1 MKAAKPL
8 AALVLVGL
16 VCGQARGHDIWIQP
30 SSSVVETGE
39 WLRLNLMLGNHGNSH
54 RDFKLASK
62 VSATAKALQVYRPDG
77 GVDDLT
83 PTLADLGLDEKE
95 GYWSAR
101 YVPAA
106 AGLYMAASFFDQV
119 MHYAPVR
126 DVKSAKTFFRVGP
139 TVAMGFER
147 SLGHA
152 LEIIPSSNPILAA
165 ADTLAV
171 RVLYKGKPLPD
182 TKVSFI
188 PMGATLKEDDDPDH
202 ETKTDMSGSAKMK
215 LAQGDVYLVVTH
227 YKDREAKGEGYE
239 GINYSA
245 TLCLVVPN
253 RSR

>member
-1 MKAAKPL
+1 MKGVRYL
-8 AALVLVGL
+8 VALVLVGL
-16 VCGQARGHDIWIQP
+16 VGGQARGHDIWIQP
-30 SSSVVETGE
+30 SASVLEAGD

-62 VSATAKALQVYRPDG
+62 VSATAKNLQVYRPDG
-77 GVDDLT
+77 VVEDLT
-83 PTLADLGLDEKE
+83 SALADLGLDEKE

-101 YVPAA
+101 YVPTAP
-106 AGLYMAASFFDQV
+106 GLYMAASFFDQV

-139 TVAMGFER
+139 TVATGFDR

-152 LEIIPSSNPILAA
+152 LEIIPSSNPILVAT
-165 ADTLAV
+165 DTLAV
-171 RVLYKGKPLPD
+171 RILYKGKPLPE

-202 ETKTDMSGSAKMK
+202 ETKTDMSGTAKMK
-215 LAQGDVYLVVTH
+215 VAQGDVYLVVAH
-227 YKDREAKGEGYE
+227 YKDREAKGEGYA